1 MAQVRIVKAFLFAV
15 VLVVFSVAAT
25 AQNIGYAP
33 TPSPDAGV
41 AFSLSISSAVIGTP
55 PLGSSCGGVLSLVD
69 GSWSIAA
76 ELSSESVSSLSRSA
90 SQQLQRMA
98 TMAWKD
104 SPVSGNGVPRDG
116 YGGGFSS
123 WRWFSRSPTNQ
134 QRRSFSLSVTKQQ
147 CGEAPVARQS
157 GGGDAF
163 PLFSPSLLSKL
174 AAGSEVVR

>member
-25 AQNIGYAP
+25 AQNIGSAP
-33 TPSPDAGV
+33 TPSPDAGA

-69 GSWSIAA
+69 DSWSIAA

-123 WRWFSRSPTNQ
+123 WRWFSRSPTN
-134 QRRSFSLSVTKQQ
+134 
-147 CGEAPVARQS
+147 
-157 GGGDAF
+157 
-163 PLFSPSLLSKL
+163 
-174 AAGSEVVR
+174 